1 MRTAREIIELVI
13 ESIEMDIKH
22 AQGIIEYSDGEIKHL
37 NEQKAS
43 CYERTN
49 SYTVADATYDGPIG
63 RYHGIIFDNKE
74 RIDALNRRLDYWKS
88 LDEICAEEEKL
99 AEAEED
105 GEDE

>member
-1 MRTAREIIELVI
+1 MTTARDIIALVI
-13 ESIEMDIKH
+13 QSIEVDIEH
-22 AQGIIEYSDGEIKHL
+22 AHGIIEYSDGEIKHL

-74 RIDALNRRLDYWKS
+74 RINALNRMLDYWRS

-99 AEAEED
+99 EEAEED
-105 GEDE
+105 EEE